1 MDKLYLKSLLNSFL
15 TIEQNKKLYEDYYVS
30 FDKKKLGVLE
40 NEFEKFYSKIVL
52 VSYFSKALHFAAQKY
67 DQGIRRYK
75 CFEEELLER
84 KEEVIYID
92 SYNVHEPD
100 NIANHIENQDIS
112 ESINDLT
119 DRQKQILYLHFV
131 KEMTEAEIASA
142 MNISQ
147 QAVNKAKNKAID
159 EIRLNASK

>member
-1 MDKLYLKSLLNSFL
+1 MGELYLKSILNSFL
-15 TIEQNKKLYEDYYVS
+15 TIEQNKKLYEEYKVS
-30 FDKKKLGVLE
+30 FDKKKLCVLD

-84 KEEVIYID
+84 NEDVIYRD

-100 NIANHIENQDIS
+100 NIANYVEDKDIS
-112 ESINDLT
+112 VSITNLK

-131 KEMTEAEIASA
+131 REMTEAEIASVL
-142 MNISQ
+142 NISQ

-159 EIRLNASK
+159 EIRLNITK

>member
-1 MDKLYLKSLLNSFL
+1 LDKLYLKSILNSFL
-15 TIEQNKKLYEDYYVS
+15 TIEQNKKLYEEYKVS
-30 FDKKKLGVLE
+30 FDKKKLDVLE

-84 KEEVIYID
+84 NDDVICID
-92 SYNVHEPD
+92 SYNVHEPE
-100 NIANHIENQDIS
+100 NIVNHIEDKNIS

-119 DRQKQILYLHFV
+119 DRQKRILYLHFV

-142 MNISQ
+142 MNMSQ
-147 QAVNKAKNKAID
+147 QAVNKAKNKALD